1 MNVTAGDFELLKDEE
16 LVSQAKEGER
26 RALEILL
33 KRYQAFIYNVA
44 WKMVVSPQDAEDVM
58 QEVIIKVITNLS
70 RFEGR
75 SAFRTWIYRIT
86 INHMLSMKKQNLEQ
100 RVSDFSDH
108 QQALANIPD
117 RAMTAAEELEMSE
130 YVEEVK
136 IRCMSAVLLCLNRE
150 QRLVYIVGDLLK
162 LNHNMGAELFDISR
176 DNFRQR
182 LARARKDLYSYLNR
196 QCGLINKNNPCRC
209 SKKTKHM
216 VENGQVDKNSLQFNI
231 KTRKKFYEIAQERY
245 SEAFGRIEEEYDKL
259 YGHHPYN
266 EELDIKVIHEILK
279 DVEIRQLFNLN

>member
-1 MNVTAGDFELLKDEE
+1 MNLSAGDFELLKDEE
-16 LVSQAKEGER
+16 LVHQAREGER

-44 WKMVVSPQDAEDVM
+44 WKMVANPQDAEDVM

-86 INHMLSMKKQNLEQ
+86 INHMLSMKKQSLEQ
-100 RVSDFSDH
+100 RVSDFPDH

-117 RAMTAAEELEMSE
+117 KAMTAAEEIEMAE

-162 LNHNMGAELFDISR
+162 LNHNMGAELFGISK

-182 LARARKDLYSYLNR
+182 LSRSRKDLYSYLNR
-196 QCGLINKNNPCRC
+196 QCGLVNKSNPCRC
-209 SKKTKHM
+209 NKKTKHM
-216 VENGQVDKNSLQFNI
+216 VENGQVDKNSLQFNL
-231 KTRKKFYEIAQERY
+231 KTRKKFYEIAQETY

-259 YGHHPYN
+259 YGEHPYK
-266 EELDIKVIHEILK
+266 EDLDIKVIHEILK
-279 DVEIRQLFNLN
+279 DVEIQQLFNLN